1 MQKAFL
7 QREWLKSCELEI
19 TPIPFYW
26 YTLWQR
32 LDRKSRLARWDGN
45 ESLTLKVQQMLLLL
59 KLLHLEELLLEDK
72 LLGCQLLLL
81 LLRKKEKYASK
92 NKVGTGDWKAKNVK
106 STYFPLSSVIK

>member
-1 MQKAFL
+1 MYY
-7 QREWLKSCELEI
+7 
-19 TPIPFYW
+19 TN
-26 YTLWQR
+26 TLWQR

-81 LLRKKEKYASK
+81 LLLQREGARGEKANAAKSK
-92 NKVGTGDWKAKNVK
+92 VCDEG
-106 STYFPLSSVIK
+106 